1 MFGSLARRAAT
12 ASTVLALGGLG
23 TVALQAPA
31 HASDFTANYT
41 CDIPLSGSQAVTITG
56 SLTASPN
63 PATAGSAVH
72 FTLHISNLSLS
83 SPVAINS
90 WSATASID
98 ASGAETASFDVTGS
112 GGSVPAN
119 SPITGDLAGDWT
131 PTTAGTDQFQGGNV
145 TVDADLSLLGHV
157 TIPCTPNDPRPVAET
172 LTVS

>member
-1 MFGSLARRAAT
+1 MIGSLARRAVT

-23 TVALQAPA
+23 AVAVQAPA
-31 HASDFTANYT
+31 HASDFSAAYT
-41 CDIPLSGSQAVTITG
+41 CTIPLSGAQSVTITG

-63 PATAGSAVH
+63 PTTAGTSTH
-72 FTLHISNLSLS
+72 FALHISNLSLS

-98 ASGAETASFDVTGS
+98 ASGAESASFQVSGS

-131 PTTAGTDQFQGGNV
+131 PTAAGTDQFQGGAV
-145 TVDADLSLLGHV
+145 TVKANLSILGNV

-172 LTVS
+172 LTVN